1 MEREKSAWE
10 LTRRYFLFSMSIILS
25 ALGIGLS
32 IKGALG
38 VSPISS
44 VPYSLAL
51 IIPAISLGTWNA
63 LWNFLQIAL
72 QPLIRPRDIHWRE
85 IFIQCIM
92 TCFFGYFID
101 LFMELLVDF
110 NPDTY
115 PVRVASLLV
124 GCVAMA
130 VGAYFGVIARV
141 TMLPMD
147 ALWQVVA
154 DVTGKSYA
162 TLRVIGDLSFTII
175 SAVLCMVFL
184 GELIGVR
191 EGTLLAALTI
201 GNMIR
206 FMLDKFKPF
215 TYFILPEDVLS
226 DKNTVVMPV
235 REQEEEHFIITLS
248 HEYGSG
254 GRTIARRIA
263 HELGMAYYDSE
274 IIELAAKKGGYS
286 EHFVQENEE
295 RIDRTALDKLV
306 DWYGDSY
313 SKYQQEES
321 TQKQLFR
328 VESQVIQDIAAKD
341 SCVIVGRLAN
351 YVLRDHG
358 NSLHIFITAD
368 DIERVNRVMRKENL
382 SEQEAATKILAFAEE
397 RKNHCHDF
405 SELEWGNSLSYDITM
420 KSSRYGVDRTAA
432 ILIEMIKQF
441 RNR

>member
-1 MEREKSAWE
+1 
-10 LTRRYFLFSMSIILS
+10 
-25 ALGIGLS
+25 
-32 IKGALG
+32 
-38 VSPISS
+38 
-44 VPYSLAL
+44 
-51 IIPAISLGTWNA
+51 
-63 LWNFLQIAL
+63 
-72 QPLIRPRDIHWRE
+72 
-85 IFIQCIM
+85 
-92 TCFFGYFID
+92 
-101 LFMELLVDF
+101 
-110 NPDTY
+110 
-115 PVRVASLLV
+115 
-124 GCVAMA
+124 
-130 VGAYFGVIARV
+130 
-141 TMLPMD
+141 
-147 ALWQVVA
+147 
-154 DVTGKSYA
+154 
-162 TLRVIGDLSFTII
+162 
-175 SAVLCMVFL
+175 
-184 GELIGVR
+184 
-191 EGTLLAALTI
+191 
-201 GNMIR
+201 
-206 FMLDKFKPF
+206 
-215 TYFILPEDVLS
+215 
-226 DKNTVVMPV
+226 
-235 REQEEEHFIITLS
+235 
-248 HEYGSG
+248 
-254 GRTIARRIA
+254 
-263 HELGMAYYDSE
+263 MAYYDSE